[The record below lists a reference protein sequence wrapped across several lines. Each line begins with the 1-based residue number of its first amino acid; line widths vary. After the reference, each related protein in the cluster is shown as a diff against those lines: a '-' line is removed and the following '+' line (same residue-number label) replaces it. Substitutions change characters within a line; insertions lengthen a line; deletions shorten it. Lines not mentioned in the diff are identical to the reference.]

1 MKNVQVIKIFLVNLH
16 LGKTNARS
24 TMIFFK
30 KIKIIQ
36 ILLFIA
42 TVGFGIST
50 EAQVC
55 FSDTTLKVSLD
66 SSQSTSFNSSINA
79 QMDSLL
85 NLWYVKQS
93 IQANNEKFV
102 PISTDGI
109 SYPDSIYTKRLSEI
123 PSIIPMSYNKE
134 VRGFIEMY
142 CIRKRKLSGIIIGLS
157 KYYFPMYEEI
167 LEQNGVPQE
176 LKYLSIIE
184 SALNPN
190 AVSCVGATGLW
201 QFMFS
206 TGRMY
211 GLEVNTFVDARKDPI
226 RATHAAARYLRDLHK
241 IYNDWTLAIAA
252 YNCGPG
258 NVNKAIRRAG
268 GKTDFWQIYYYLP
281 KETRGYVPA
290 FIAAAYMMNY
300 YDKHNINVVPI
311 TMPVLTDTVMVD
323 KEIHLQQ
330 VAAVLNLPIE
340 ELRSLN
346 PQYKRDI
353 VPAYKDN
360 YPLILPPLKAVDF
373 TSLRDS
379 IHNYNYN
386 TYFTPMQ
393 VVDIDAQNNNPALN
407 VAQLNKKFHIVKSGE
422 TLGSISKKY
431 GISTNEIK
439 YLNKIRGKSVAPGKK
454 IVVGY
459 YPVDKTIA
467 KGSDTTK
474 QVIAVA
480 NTKAVSDTIKR
491 RTVSATPQKFRYYK
505 VAPGDTIWSIAKKFP
520 GITHLDILNNNKL
533 KDGHIEP
540 GQTLKIPKG

>member
-1 MKNVQVIKIFLVNLH
+1 MTIWKRYRKQ
-16 LGKTNARS
+16 
-24 TMIFFK
+24 
-30 KIKIIQ
+30 
-36 ILLFIA
+36 LLSLTIA
-42 TVGFGIST
+42 LIGVGSSG

-55 FSDTTLKVSLD
+55 YRDTTQRITLD
-66 SSQSTSFNSSINA
+66 STQNTAFDNSVSA

-93 IQANNEKFV
+93 IKANSEKFV
-102 PISTDGI
+102 PLSSEGI
-109 SYPDSIYTKRLSEI
+109 SYPDSIYAKRLSEI
-123 PSIIPMSYNKE
+123 PSIIPLSYNKE
-134 VRGFIEMY
+134 VRSYIEMY
-142 CIRKRKLSGIIIGLS
+142 CIRKRKLAGVIVGLS

-167 LEQNGVPQE
+167 MEQNGVPQE

-211 GLEVNTFVDARKDPI
+211 GLEVNTFVDARKDPV
-226 RATHAAARYLRDLHK
+226 RATHAAARYLNDLHK
-241 IYNDWTLAIAA
+241 IYNDWILAIAA

-258 NVNKAIRRAG
+258 NVSKAIRRAG

-290 FIAAAYMMNY
+290 YIAATYMMNY
-300 YDKHNINVVPI
+300 YDKHNISVVPI
-311 TMPVLTDTVMVD
+311 SMPTLTDTVIVQ

-340 ELRSLN
+340 ELKALN

-353 VPAYKDN
+353 VPAYKDS
-360 YPLILPPLKAVDF
+360 YPLILPPLKAIDF

-379 IHNYNYN
+379 IHNYNYT

-393 VVDIDAQNNNPALN
+393 VVDIDSQNNNPALN
-407 VAQLNKKFHIVKSGE
+407 TARLNKKFHTVKPGE
-422 TLGSISKKY
+422 TLSSISKKY

-439 YLNKIRGKSVAPGKK
+439 YLNKIRGKSVTPGRK
-454 IVVGY
+454 IVVGF
-459 YPVDKTIA
+459 YPAEKNLA
-467 KGSDTTK
+467 KANDTTK
-474 QVIAVA
+474 QQLTVA
-480 NTKAVSDTIKR
+480 ENNNLIPSDTLRKKTIR
-491 RTVSATPQKFRYYK
+491 PVAQKFRYYK
-505 VAPGDTIWSIAKKFP
+505 VLPGDTIWGIAKKFP

-533 KDGHIEP
+533 KEGHIEP
-540 GQTLKIPKG
+540 GQVLKIPKG

>member
-1 MKNVQVIKIFLVNLH
+1 MNIWKKN
-16 LGKTNARS
+16 
-24 TMIFFK
+24 K
-30 KIKIIQ
+30 KQ
-36 ILLFIA
+36 LLTLFI
-42 TVGFGIST
+42 VLIGFGFSM

-55 FSDTTLKVSLD
+55 FKDTIQRASLD
-66 SSQSTSFNSSINA
+66 STQNTSFDNSVSA

-93 IQANNEKFV
+93 IKANSEKFV
-102 PISTDGI
+102 PLSTEGI
-109 SYPDSIYTKRLSEI
+109 SYSDSIYAKRLSEI
-123 PSIIPMSYNKE
+123 PSVIPLSYNKE
-134 VRGFIEMY
+134 VRSYIEMY
-142 CIRKRKLSGIIIGLS
+142 CIRKRKLAGVIIGLS

-167 LEQNGVPQE
+167 MEQNGVPQE

-226 RATHAAARYLRDLHK
+226 RATNAAARYLSDLHK

-258 NVNKAIRRAG
+258 NVSKAIRRSG

-300 YDKHNINVVPI
+300 YDKHNISVVPI
-311 TMPVLTDTVMVD
+311 TMPTLTDTVVVN
-323 KEIHLQQ
+323 KEVHLQQ

-340 ELRSLN
+340 ELRALN

-353 VPAYKDN
+353 VPAYKDA
-360 YPLILPPLKAVDF
+360 YPLILPPLKAIDF

-379 IHNYNYN
+379 IHNYNYT

-393 VVDIDAQNNNPALN
+393 VVDIDSQNNNPALN
-407 VAQLNKKFHIVKSGE
+407 TARLNKKYHLVKSGE

-431 GISTNEIK
+431 GISSNEIK
-439 YLNKIRGKSVAPGKK
+439 YLNKIRGKSVAPGRK
-454 IVVGY
+454 IVVGF
-459 YPVDKTIA
+459 YPVEKNLA
-467 KGSDTTK
+467 KANDTTK
-474 QVIAVA
+474 LLLAVTDS
-480 NTKAVSDTIKR
+480 NKTLLTDTLR
-491 RTVSATPQKFRYYK
+491 RKINRPVAQKYRYYK
-505 VAPGDTIWSIAKKFP
+505 VVPGDTIWSIAKKFP

-533 KDGHIEP
+533 KEGHIEP
-540 GQTLKIPKG
+540 GQVLKIPKG